1 MILEPNP
8 ATKLDQPLRPQEDV
22 LINKTGST
30 NGFSTYVAFVP
41 AKKLAVVLLANRRYP
56 IAARVT
62 TAKEILTR
70 LEKF

>member
-8 ATKLDQPLRPQEDV
+8 AIKLDRPSPPQEAV
-22 LINKTGST
+22 LIDKTGST

-41 AKKLAVVLLANRRYP
+41 ARKLGVVLLANRRFP

-62 TAKEILTR
+62 TAEEILTR